1 MSKLSRRHRAQA
13 SHGEARPFAGLR
25 KLTAHAAG
33 VDIGAHELV
42 ACVPDGDDQ
51 QIVRTFGT
59 STADLQTLADWFVD
73 RGMQTIAMEATGVY
87 WIPLFEALEARGL
100 HCCLIS
106 AASSK
111 RVPGRKSDVIDCQW
125 IQTLHSYGLLTA
137 SLRPEADLV
146 ALQTLLRHRAQ
157 LLEHRAPHV
166 LHMQQALLQMNIQL
180 SQALSDLTGLTG
192 QRIIRAIVAGERD
205 PQQLAALRNYRC
217 QKEADEIAMALTGT
231 WREEHLFVL
240 TPALALFD
248 FYTTQLSACDAQI
261 ERVFSVIKPRFE
273 TTGEASEPTPP
284 SPPPRRK
291 PHSHSKNAPEVNTRA
306 HILRIPGVDLV
317 AVHGMSDSIAQTIVS
332 EIGTDRS
339 KWPDAKHFCSWLGLA
354 PKNAISGGQVLK
366 SRTMKNRN
374 RAAQA
379 FRMAAQ
385 SVTRSH
391 CAFGAFYRR
400 LKGRLGPAQALVAT
414 AHKIARTVYHM
425 LKHRVSYHDIG
436 AAEYTQRFRER
447 ELQYVQKK
455 AAKLGYTLSCASP
468 IPR

>member
-1 MSKLSRRHRAQA
+1 MRKITAQ
-13 SHGEARPFAGLR
+13 
-25 KLTAHAAG
+25 AAG
-33 VDIGAHELV
+33 VDIGAHEIV
-42 ACVPDGDDQ
+42 ACVPDGEDQ
-51 QIVRTFGT
+51 QLVRTFGT
-59 STADLQTLADWFVD
+59 YTADLQTLADWFVD
-73 RGMQTIAMEATGVY
+73 RGIQTVAMESTGVY
-87 WIPLFEALEARGL
+87 WIPLFEELEARGL
-100 HCCLIS
+100 QCCLIS
-106 AASSK
+106 AASIK
-111 RVPGRKSDVIDCQW
+111 RVPGRKSDVLDCQW

-137 SLRPEADLV
+137 SFRPEADLV
-146 ALQTLLRHRAQ
+146 ALRTLLRHRAQ

-192 QRIIRAIVAGERD
+192 QRIIRAIVAGERA
-205 PQQLAALRNYRC
+205 PQQLATLRNYRC
-217 QKEADEIAMALTGT
+217 KKEADEIAMALTGT

-240 TPALALFD
+240 AQALALFD
-248 FYTTQLSACDAQI
+248 FYTTQLSACDTQI

-273 TTGEASEPTPP
+273 TTDEAARPALP
-284 SPPPRRK
+284 STPPRRK

-306 HILRIPGVDLV
+306 HILRITGVDLV

-332 EIGTDRS
+332 EIGTDMS
-339 KWPDAKHFCSWLGLA
+339 KWPDEKHFCSWLGLA
-354 PKNAISGGQVLK
+354 PKNDISGGKVLK

-385 SVTRSH
+385 SVIRSH

-425 LKHRVSYHDIG
+425 LKHRVPYHDIG
-436 AAEYTQRFRER
+436 AEEYNQRFRER
-447 ELQYVQKK
+447 ELQYLQKK
-455 AAKLGYTLSCASP
+455 ASKLGYTLALV
-468 IPR
+468 